1 MVNMRETDALPPP
14 REIMKRDNRVLIIA
28 VAIVVLAT
36 IILYYRDRQQQS
48 IFELRRLEK
57 RVELLEEW
65 GMPRRNAQ

>member
-1 MVNMRETDALPPP
+1 MVNMSETDALPPP
-14 REIMKRDNRVLIIA
+14 REIMKRDNRLLIIA

-36 IILYYRDRQQQS
+36 IVLYYRDRQQQS
-48 IFELRRLEK
+48 TFELRRLEK

>member
-1 MVNMRETDALPPP
+1 MVNMSETDALPPP
-14 REIMKRDNRVLIIA
+14 REMKRDNRVLIIA

-36 IILYYRDRQQQS
+36 IVLYYRDRQQQS
-48 IFELRRLEK
+48 TFELRRLEK

>member
-1 MVNMRETDALPPP
+1 MVNMNETDALPPP
-14 REIMKRDNRVLIIA
+14 SEMKRDHRVLIIA

-36 IILYYRDRQQQS
+36 IVLYYRDRQQQS
-48 IFELRRLEK
+48 AFEIRRLEK

>member
-1 MVNMRETDALPPP
+1 MANINETDELPPP
-14 REIMKRDNRVLIIA
+14 SEMKRDNRILIIA

-48 IFELRRLEK
+48 AFEIRRLEK

-65 GMPRRNAQ
+65 GVPRRNAQ

>member
-1 MVNMRETDALPPP
+1 MVNMSETDALPPP

>member
-1 MVNMRETDALPPP
+1 MVNMSETDALPPP

-36 IILYYRDRQQQS
+36 IVLYYRDRQQQS
-48 IFELRRLEK
+48 AFEIRRLEK